1 MRKDPKLALD
11 WGITKAAIPE
21 EGRHRNSGP
30 KGLDVLALRL
40 FLSMKGPSD
49 SAWLQVWTRFGSS
62 RKRGVS
68 TTGCFLNYRE
78 FVLHSKPF
86 GCRRILGMMANPQA
100 PEHPETQVGLQQKAC
115 VKPLGKNRRK

>member
-11 WGITKAAIPE
+11 WGITRAAVPE
-21 EGRHRNSGP
+21 EGGRRNSGA
-30 KGLDVLALRL
+30 KELDVLALRL

-68 TTGCFLNYRE
+68 TTGCSLHYRE

-86 GCRRILGMMANPQA
+86 GCRRILGMMQTPRPQSILK
-100 PEHPETQVGLQQKAC
+100 HKLGC
-115 VKPLGKNRRK
+115 SRKPA